1 MLILIINTKELI
13 EQLNVLVL
21 SIIANHGNDR
31 VFYKLKYIYIY
42 ILQLLTLLSLFKE
55 LHACHVNHTL

>member
-21 SIIANHGNDR
+21 SIIANHSNDR
-31 VFYKLKYIYIY
+31 VFYKLKNIY

-55 LHACHVNHTL
+55 LHACHINHTL